1 MTLLLISLLV
11 FLIIGLPVAYSLGLS
26 AFVYFVVV
34 QPDLLHV
41 LPQRL
46 YSGMESYE
54 LIALPLFIL
63 MGQVMNEGGIT
74 QRLIRF
80 CLMFVGRFR
89 GGLGLVNVGSSML
102 FGGISGSSSSDTA
115 SIGSVLIPE
124 MQKRGYPKDFA
135 TGLTVASSTMGM
147 IIPPSVPMILFA
159 VTAQISVGK
168 LFLAGVV
175 PGILVGVFQLG
186 LTLWLAH
193 RKGFPKETATFSAS
207 LLVRSLYIL
216 IMPLFVVGVV
226 VLGIATATESAGL
239 GVLYAI
245 LVGFFLTR
253 RLKLKQFY
261 KVLRASILTSAMI
274 MMIIAFLPGIYLG
287 ACLGTG
293 ARGGGKP
300 GRRKRPGTS
309 ITPCHYH
316 RHYTDRRNYYRC
328 QPSHP
333 VAYPGFSSGYHSGRH
348 FSHSIWSDP
357 GNRSGRRR
365 MHTPCGK
372 LPQCGCHRFR
382 IENRHHLPRRPSFL
396 ISQLVGARSV
406 CDLSGARTLAALP
419 SNGRVMRYYRM
430 RNIGM
435 AGDAGVMSLK

>member
-1 MTLLLISLLV
+1 MTLVLISLLV

-74 QRLIRF
+74 QRLIQF

-168 LFLAGVV
+168 LFLGGVV

-186 LTLWLAH
+186 LALWLAH
-193 RKGFPKETATFSAS
+193 RKGFPKEPATFSAS

-253 RLKLKQFY
+253 RLTLKQFY

-274 MMIIAFLPGIYLG
+274 MMIIAFSQVFIWVLALERVPELVASLVEGKDLAPLLLLVIVIAIILIAGTFIDVSPAILLLTPVFLPAITAAGISPILFGVILVTGLAVG
-287 ACLGTG
+287 AC
-293 ARGGGKP
+293 
-300 GRRKRPGTS
+300 
-309 ITPCHYH
+309 TP
-316 RHYTDRRNYYRC
+316 
-328 QPSHP
+328 P
-333 VAYPGFSSGYHSGRH
+333 V
-348 FSHSIWSDP
+348 
-357 GNRSGRRR
+357 GN
-365 MHTPCGK
+365 C
-372 LPQCGCHRFR
+372 L
-382 IENRHHLPRRPSFL
+382 N
-396 ISQLVGARSV
+396 VGAIV
-406 CDLSGARTLAALP
+406 SGLKIGIIFPAALP
-419 SNGRVMRYYRM
+419 FLLANLLVLGLCATFPELVLWLPYNLM
-430 RNIGM
+430 G
-435 AGDAGVMSLK
+435 G